1 MAPAQGWHAQI
12 EKWSKFFAILR
23 TGPWARPKYLLID
36 PRVIVFPYGHA
47 PGVFLLGPSASS
59 LLQPDM
65 RCSVELTGWSLAR
78 GSTHFWQIRPQ
89 ATFFFWNN
97 TPKQLFMAC
106 YLAIVPLSIPTCP
119 VPLSTF
125 KYHLF
130 SHNEV
135 SGGADPYIFVMLRF
149 SSIISTQSP
158 LLLQYLFSN
167 KPQKIMYKSGINF
180 SM

>member
-59 LLQPDM
+59 LTARSEMFCGIDGLVPSPRFDTF
-65 RCSVELTGWSLAR
+65 LTNTPSGDL
-78 GSTHFWQIRPQ
+78 
-89 ATFFFWNN
+89 FFWNN

-130 SHNEV
+130 PHTEV
-135 SGGADPYIFVMLRF
+135 SGGADPYIFAMLRF

-158 LLLQYLFSN
+158 LLFAVFIFQQAPKNYV
-167 KPQKIMYKSGINF
+167 
-180 SM
+180 